1 MIPGGP
7 DDLDLAAAEAA
18 AKADAEHAAGLIRR
32 PPIILPP
39 ALAPMLKRRQWV
51 CWRRW
56 DGQKLPLSP
65 ISKRAA
71 SSEAPAG
78 WTEFEAAHK
87 WYRNGSE
94 PAGIG
99 FYFTDHPDDQ
109 LCCVDFDGKNW
120 ASLSPENRA
129 MGSAAFEA
137 CDTYAERSPGGEGA
151 HRIGLISPSLKSE
164 LAAFS
169 SYLGCIDLIVKQG
182 YATMTGEVIR
192 DRPLNNID
200 AFVRRLVEHGKQTF
214 GRDPCRKFTP
224 QPDARPASEL
234 VAKLLSGRAAAR
246 FRFLMEA
253 PWQAI
258 LAKFSGDH
266 SMADAALAGH
276 ICNATRDPARALDI
290 FRQSP
295 LYRGHDLART
305 GKAKRKNV
313 QRYEDDYLIRLTFG
327 AIWTKKERTQAA
339 LDQIDVS
346 VVIPPGRNSP

>member
-1 MIPGGP
+1 M
-7 DDLDLAAAEAA
+7 
-18 AKADAEHAAGLIRR
+18 
-32 PPIILPP
+32 
-39 ALAPMLKRRQWV
+39 Q
-51 CWRRW
+51 
-56 DGQKLPLSP
+56 
-65 ISKRAA
+65 A
-71 SSEAPAG
+71 SQSR
-78 WTEFEAAHK
+78 T
-87 WYRNGSE
+87 
-94 PAGIG
+94 
-99 FYFTDHPDDQ
+99 
-109 LCCVDFDGKNW
+109 
-120 ASLSPENRA
+120 
-129 MGSAAFEA
+129 A
-137 CDTYAERSPGGEGA
+137 CITYAEMSPGGKGA
-151 HRIGLISPSLKSE
+151 HCYGTVSPSLKYE
-164 LAAFS
+164 LASFS
-169 SYLGCIDLIVKQG
+169 SYFGCIDLIPMNG
-182 YATMTGEVIR
+182 YATVTGKVIR
-192 DRPLNNID
+192 DRPIKNID
-200 AFVRRLVEHGKQTF
+200 AFVRRLVEHGKPSY

-346 VVIPPGRNSP
+346 VVIPPGRNCP